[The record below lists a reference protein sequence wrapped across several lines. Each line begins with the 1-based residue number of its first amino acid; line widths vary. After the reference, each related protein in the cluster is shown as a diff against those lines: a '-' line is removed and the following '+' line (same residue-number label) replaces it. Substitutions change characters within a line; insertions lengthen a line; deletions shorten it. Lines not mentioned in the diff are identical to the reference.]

1 MTKYWIKK
9 IREKVAFVTNF
20 FSCVKQKSSQ
30 FEPQVTIFKLVFVF
44 KMQQFEIFSGV
55 DEKKLLIQ
63 TIFGSVSSQLNTSN
77 KRYYFFVIGISI
89 IFLKNGFPLRAIER
103 QQQQKETQVELK
115 CCYSLCIAE
124 YHSKTIFTGS
134 VETK

>member
-1 MTKYWIKK
+1 M
-9 IREKVAFVTNF
+9 
-20 FSCVKQKSSQ
+20 
-30 FEPQVTIFKLVFVF
+30 TIFKLVFVF

-103 QQQQKETQVELK
+103 
-115 CCYSLCIAE
+115 
-124 YHSKTIFTGS
+124 
-134 VETK
+134 